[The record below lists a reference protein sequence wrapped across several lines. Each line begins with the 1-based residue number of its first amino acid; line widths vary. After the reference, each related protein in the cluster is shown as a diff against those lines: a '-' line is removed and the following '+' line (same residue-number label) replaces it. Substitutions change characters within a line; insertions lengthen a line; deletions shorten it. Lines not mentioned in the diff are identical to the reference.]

1 MKTMQLMPRENKF
14 RVSKI
19 GDCQLLHFE
28 AWRKVKSLRF
38 EKGVKFCSVSRVNV
52 STYAFIFLCKNYVGN
67 CARLIRLTFVKLVGA
82 RRASYPWYMEDA
94 NLVTPELKSIPP
106 KHHTTPPPSCFL
118 YTNSPYWSPY
128 VSLTTN

>member
-67 CARLIRLTFVKLVGA
+67 CARLLRLTFVKLVGA

-94 NLVTPELKSIPP
+94 NLVTPELKSSALN
-106 KHHTTPPPSCFL
+106 TTPRRLHLVFFIQIL
-118 YTNSPYWSPY
+118 
-128 VSLTTN
+128 LTGLHTFH